1 MVEINTIHALRET
14 VQKLGDAELK
24 SEILGKLTEV
34 LNALVAKQGEI
45 EAMRAQLAAAN
56 AQAGQFPELVY
67 DPPV

>member
-1 MVEINTIHALRET
+1 MVEINIIHGLRET

-24 SEILGKLTEV
+24 NELTGKLTEV

-45 EAMRAQLAAAN
+45 EAMRVQLAAAN
-56 AQAGQFPELVY
+56 TQAAQSPGLVY

>member
-56 AQAGQFPELVY
+56 AQAGQFSELVY